1 MTPTRASEQEVAI
14 RAVRAAATAC
24 RSVQKGYLA
33 KGTLEKKDKSPV
45 TVADFASQAIICAS
59 LEVAL
64 PDDPIVGE
72 EDADTLRLNEQETI
86 RNAVVQHVRTAIG
99 DDLSDDQVLDWID
112 RGGST
117 GAEGRYW
124 TLDPIDGTKGF
135 LRMEQYAIA
144 LALIEDNQVILGVL
158 GCPNLMS
165 NDSIG
170 SLFVAERGKGTLLL
184 PLTDED
190 TSPGKR
196 IRVSQIVSPAD
207 ARFCESVES
216 GHSNQNTAQ
225 KIARRLGITA
235 ESLRMDS
242 QCKYATVAQG
252 SAQIYLRVP
261 TSSVYREK
269 IWDHAAGML
278 VVEEAGGKVTDVIGR
293 PLDFTHGRQLEKNS
307 GIVATNGLIHNSVV
321 DAVRQELAPK

>member
-1 MTPTRASEQEVAI
+1 MTPTRASEREVAI

-24 RSVQKGYLA
+24 RSVQEGYLA
-33 KGTLEKKDKSPV
+33 TGTLEKKDKSPV
-45 TVADFASQAIICAS
+45 TIADFASQAIICAS
-59 LEVAL
+59 LEAAL

-72 EDADTLRLNEQETI
+72 EDADTLRLNEQKII
-86 RNAVVQHVRTAIG
+86 RNDVVQHVRTVIG
-99 DDLSDDQVLDWID
+99 DDLSDDQVLGWID

-117 GAEGRYW
+117 GAESRYW

-170 SLFVAERGKGTLLL
+170 SLFVAERGQGTLLL
-184 PLTDED
+184 PLTDEG
-190 TSPGKR
+190 TSSGKR
-196 IRVSQIVSPAD
+196 IHVSPIASPAD

-252 SAQIYLRVP
+252 NAQIYLRVP
-261 TSSVYREK
+261 TSAVYREK